1 MKQSI
6 SIPMLGLTGLAR
18 QIPGKLFGLAL
29 GLTFAPAGIS
39 MGAEPV
45 PAVPAPPVKV
55 GVYAKHAGNKI
66 VYHYRVTNNSQQ
78 DITAV
83 SIGYNTMNDED
94 PVNDVWEL
102 TELPSGWNP
111 KLGIPAASSNSP
123 TGWRVSMTTP
133 VNMTAPVNVPTPGE
147 ESKTHAITWEIVNNK
162 SPVLAS
168 GQTTAKMSI
177 SLDKADINYL
187 TGHALV
193 TFSDDSP
200 AAVSKGAPAVI
211 TRGATAVVT
220 RDSSASVTTGSPA
233 VVTKSPP
240 LNLTVP
246 IELLDTIP
254 PTLTVTLTP
263 DMIWSPDNK
272 HIPVNATF
280 AKKEDN
286 FDNLPEIKLESITA
300 NEALEPD
307 DIRDASYGLDDR
319 YLRLRSKHN
328 GDTDRIYTAIY
339 SATDASGNQTTAS
352 ATVTVPAIAPVAVP
366 VPATAPVASPAT
378 TPAAVPA
385 PATAPMAAP
394 RNQVEKK
401 KPEVKIR

>member
-1 MKQSI
+1 
-6 SIPMLGLTGLAR
+6 MLRLTGLTR
-18 QIPGKLFGLAL
+18 KIFGQSFWLVL
-29 GLTFAPAGIS
+29 GLTFASAGTS
-39 MGAEPV
+39 MGAEP
-45 PAVPAPPVKV
+45 AVPASSVKV
-55 GVYAKHAGNKI
+55 GVYAKHVGNKI
-66 VYHYRVTNNSQQ
+66 VYHYRVFNNSQH

-111 KLGIPAASSNSP
+111 KLGIPAANSNSP

-133 VNMTAPVNVPTPGE
+133 GNIPTLGNMPTPGE

-177 SLDKADINYL
+177 SLDKVDINYL

-193 TFSDDSP
+193 TFSDDSLAAVSRGTP
-200 AAVSKGAPAVI
+200 AAVTKDSP
-211 TRGATAVVT
+211 TA
-220 RDSSASVTTGSPA
+220 
-233 VVTKSPP
+233 VTKSPP
-240 LNLTVP
+240 LNITVP

-263 DMIWSPDNK
+263 NTIWSPDNK
-272 HIPVNATF
+272 HIPVNVTF

-319 YLRLRSKHN
+319 YLRLRAKHN
-328 GDTDRIYTAIY
+328 GDTDRIYTVIY

-352 ATVTVPAIAPVAVP
+352 ATVTVPAVAPAMTPAAIP
-366 VPATAPVASPAT
+366 VPATVAAPAT
-378 TPAAVPA
+378 TPAAVSA
-385 PATAPMAAP
+385 PATAPH
-394 RNQVEKK
+394 NQTEKK
-401 KPEVKIR
+401 KIETRSR